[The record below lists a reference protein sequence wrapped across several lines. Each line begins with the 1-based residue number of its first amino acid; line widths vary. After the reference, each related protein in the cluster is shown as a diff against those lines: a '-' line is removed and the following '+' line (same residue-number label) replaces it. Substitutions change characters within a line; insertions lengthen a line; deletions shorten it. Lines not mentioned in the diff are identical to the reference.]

1 MTPLEKVWVDYTR
14 TLLLSKPDAYVQ
26 IRKLFQGKYLEIPW
40 DVFDT
45 GIETTYPYMGYTA
58 EDGKSKQL
66 IRNYL
71 NVEEIEKARTKFI
84 SRLEGKGNKSKQ
96 SCITV
101 RMGNGSKNKDSQGF
115 CIQCITL
122 NHLVIDKQDNLIIDI
137 YYRTT
142 EFTQKFLADLKFLH
156 ENVFPLLLE
165 GINIKPVKV
174 NFIFS
179 TVYIS
184 LMFLPILYQFE
195 KPQPLL
201 QELKEKDFK
210 YFKWVLKA
218 ADKLMSEDT
227 NYNFRT
233 RLNLHLMFRNLV
245 LPKIKKSEAKKLE
258 SFIKKE
264 MDSL

>member
-14 TLLLSKPDAYVQ
+14 SLLLSKPDAYVQ
-26 IRKLFQGKYLEIPW
+26 IRKLFQGKYFEIPW
-40 DVFDT
+40 DTFDT

-122 NHLVIDKQDNLIIDI
+122 NHLVIDKEDNLIIDI

-142 EFTQKFLADLKFLH
+142 EFTQKFFADLKFLH
-156 ENVFPLLLE
+156 ENVFPMLLE
-165 GINIKPVKV
+165 DINIKPVKV

-195 KPQPLL
+195 NPL
-201 QELKEKDFK
+201 EILKDLKKADPK

-218 ADKLMSEDT
+218 AEKLMSEDT

-233 RLNLHLMFRNLV
+233 RLNLHLMFRKLV
-245 LPKIKKSEAKKLE
+245 LPQYSKKLVKDLN

-264 MDSL
+264 IK